1 MDSKMIERFL
11 TEVLTIDQDM
21 KRQLDH
27 IESEIIERE
36 LQLKV
41 LLKEIDEGSHRLEKE
56 NAQRILD
63 RVQTEWTQKLEVL
76 RQEGQALI
84 EKHNSTYDSAEIQ
97 LVNQVVEEMDW
108 WK

>member
-1 MDSKMIERFL
+1 MDSKVIERFL

-27 IESEIIERE
+27 IEGEIIERE

-41 LLKEIDEGSHRLEKE
+41 LLKEIDEGSRRIEKE

-63 RVQTEWTQKLEVL
+63 RIQTEWKQKLEAL
-76 RQEGQALI
+76 KLEGRMLMA
-84 EKHNSTYDSAEIQ
+84 KHNHTYDSAEVQ
-97 LVNQVVEEMDW
+97 LVDQVIEEMDW